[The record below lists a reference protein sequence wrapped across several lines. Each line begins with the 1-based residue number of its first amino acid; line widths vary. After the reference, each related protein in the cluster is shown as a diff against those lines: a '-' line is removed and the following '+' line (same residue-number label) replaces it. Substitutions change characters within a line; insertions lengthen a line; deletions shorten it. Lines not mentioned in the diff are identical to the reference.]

1 MDSVTILIQ
10 SAKCVAGGLQGP
22 IEFHNPDLA
31 QIFMRVLSGE
41 FQPYL
46 FVEAAQALGISPAGI
61 VTAKAIVLACLGA
74 PA

>member
-1 MDSVTILIQ
+1 MDSVTVLIQ
-10 SAKCVAGGLQGP
+10 SAKCAAGGLPGP

-41 FQPYL
+41 FQPSL
-46 FVEAAQALGISPAGI
+46 FLDAVHALGISPAG
-61 VTAKAIVLACLGA
+61 VVAAKAIVLACLGA